1 MSMISVQL
9 NGVQIAYV
17 LVGQLLNNV
26 QPISTLYTR
35 DEAKEDEKIANNN
48 RKCVYLCKSIR
59 KKNWHATQIQIMANQ
74 LSFMCDILG
83 RSLILITLSEF
94 HNNNSN
100 NNEIKNLCFTH
111 EINMVS

>member
-35 DEAKEDEKIANNN
+35 DEAKEDE
-48 RKCVYLCKSIR
+48 
-59 KKNWHATQIQIMANQ
+59 
-74 LSFMCDILG
+74 
-83 RSLILITLSEF
+83 
-94 HNNNSN
+94 
-100 NNEIKNLCFTH
+100 
-111 EINMVS
+111 